1 MGFLSQIQTY
11 FWTIILFLFM
21 VLNCH
26 VNEAALVLPK
36 NVTVTAVFVFG
47 DSIVDP
53 AEEFGVKESVPAY
66 LDPKTQLQDLL
77 TGVSFASGAAGYD
90 PLTAKSANVI
100 AMSGQLELF
109 KECIKKI
116 KGAVGEERA
125 ATIISK
131 AIYIVCT
138 GSNDISNTYFS
149 TPFRRPHY
157 DINGYAEFNARY
169 ANQFLQDLYGLGAR
183 RIGLYGLPPIGCV
196 PSQRT
201 IGGGKNRDCYE
212 AGNQLAIAYNTKL
225 SGVIDSLK
233 AVYTLPNTKLIFFDI
248 YYPLLSIIQN
258 PAKYGITKE
267 GKTLTAQWILN
278 RSTLNGV
285 DLFFEKR
292 MRGG

>member
-1 MGFLSQIQTY
+1 
-11 FWTIILFLFM
+11 M

-90 PLTAKSANVI
+90 PLTAKTANVI

-212 AGNQLAIAYNTKL
+212 AGNQLVIAYNTKL

-248 YYPLLSIIQN
+248 FYPLLSIIQN
-258 PAKYGITKE
+258 PAKYGKISLSS
-267 GKTLTAQWILN
+267 LTFN
-278 RSTLNGV
+278 
-285 DLFFEKR
+285 KR
-292 MRGG
+292 VIFT

>member
-1 MGFLSQIQTY
+1 
-11 FWTIILFLFM
+11 M

-258 PAKYGITKE
+258 PAKYGKISLSS
-267 GKTLTAQWILN
+267 LTFN
-278 RSTLNGV
+278 
-285 DLFFEKR
+285 KR
-292 MRGG
+292 VIFT